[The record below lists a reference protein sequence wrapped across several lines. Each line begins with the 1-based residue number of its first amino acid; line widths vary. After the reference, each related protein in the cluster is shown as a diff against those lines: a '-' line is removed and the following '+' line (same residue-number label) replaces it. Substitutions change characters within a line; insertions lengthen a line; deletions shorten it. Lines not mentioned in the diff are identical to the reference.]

1 MFSSYAYSLARLEDW
16 ILGHP
21 AELVVSLAILLV
33 GLGWLRV
40 YNRRFQREGNPI
52 VFEEE
57 PEPAVQTLD
66 LSHSALERGGGD
78 AGRQQRLPLR
88 WDS

>member
-16 ILGHP
+16 ILRHP
-21 AELVVSLAILLV
+21 AALAVSLAILV
-33 GLGWLRV
+33 AGLGWLRV
-40 YNRRFQREGNPI
+40 YNRRFQRDGNPI

-66 LSHSALERGGGD
+66 LSHSALDRGGGD
-78 AGRQQRLPLR
+78 TGGQRRLPLR

>member
-16 ILGHP
+16 ILGQH
-21 AELVVSLAILLV
+21 AALVVSLAILLA

-66 LSHSALERGGGD
+66 LSHSALERGGED
-78 AGRQQRLPLR
+78 AGRQERLPLG